1 MTISQPI
8 PQSVSNDLELSMKAL
23 QTLAR
28 ISFIALSLI
37 GASASVVAS
46 GYPDRPVKVVVG
58 FPAGQST
65 DLRARMLAQ
74 GMATLLKQAVIV
86 DNRPGAA
93 GGTSHVAV
101 KNAPP
106 DGYTLVMGTAGTLAI
121 NPSLYD
127 KLPYDP
133 IKDFEP
139 VALFAGSPMVLFTSI
154 ASPVN
159 NYREFVAHVSARPPG
174 TITYGSAGSA
184 AHIAMEMLKK
194 QAGLDLL
201 RVPYKGSPQMITDL
215 IGGQIDFAFEPIG
228 TLLPLLKGGRVK
240 ILGFGSLNRNPALP
254 HLPTLAEQG
263 LTGFEAV
270 SWTAILAPKGTPA
283 TIVQQLNEAID
294 KVVKDP
300 AIVEEFARNGSF
312 PMGGTAAAAGKYIRE
327 ENARWGKA
335 VKAAGAQAD

>member
-201 RVPYKGSPQMITDL
+201 RVPYKWLYPPIVAICITGVYSQANSIHDCWRLVVFGALGWGMKRYDWPIAPAVLGLVLGPMFETTLRQSMTMSHGSFSIFVTR
-215 IGGQIDFAFEPIG
+215 PI
-228 TLLPLLKGGRVK
+228 
-240 ILGFGSLNRNPALP
+240 S
-254 HLPTLAEQG
+254 
-263 LTGFEAV
+263 
-270 SWTAILAPKGTPA
+270 AILVFGALLAVLTPVALHMISRTRTRALAP
-283 TIVQQLNEAID
+283 
-294 KVVKDP
+294 
-300 AIVEEFARNGSF
+300 
-312 PMGGTAAAAGKYIRE
+312 
-327 ENARWGKA
+327 
-335 VKAAGAQAD
+335 